1 MESVPSQLCWLDVM
15 VLWCLIVGLKC
26 AELNVMSRLTIS
38 LDDAMH
44 QALKEAAARQ
54 GRSIGKIIEEGLIL
68 RGIKPVST
76 ARDLLSKARLRSS
89 IAEKDAMD
97 LAAGE
102 VHAER
107 KS

>member
-1 MESVPSQLCWLDVM
+1 M
-15 VLWCLIVGLKC
+15 G
-26 AELNVMSRLTIS
+26 RLTIS

-76 ARDLLSKARLRSS
+76 ARDLVVRARVRSKMTEDEALQ
-89 IAEKDAMD
+89 
-97 LAAGE
+97 LAVEE
-102 VHAER
+102 VRDQR
-107 KS
+107 KN